1 METNVLYNAMISDV
15 ISLPLKTLGF
25 TKLHNTFYYPYKDNL
40 GIMNFQKSNKSNSK
54 EIIFTL
60 NAGIWSKRI
69 QNFLGQVSQNKKPD
83 IWDAHW
89 RVRIGN
95 LLPEKNDVWWTITK
109 GTNIEELGNTILS
122 MVKDYVF
129 PAILEFISDEA
140 LRDLWLSSKSPSLT
154 EFDRLLYLAVLLKQI
169 GPLENLDTTI
179 KKLKEVTKNKPS
191 AITAAVF
198 IEKLM
203 VN

>member
-1 METNVLYNAMISDV
+1 MISEV
-15 ISLPLKTLGF
+15 VSPPLKTLGF
-25 TKLHNTFYYPYKDNL
+25 TKLHNTFYYPNKGNL
-40 GIMNFQKSNKSNSK
+40 GIMNFQKSDKSNSK
-54 EIIFTL
+54 EIIFTV

-69 QNFLGQVSQNKKPD
+69 QNFLGQVGQNKKPD

-95 LLPEKNDVWWTITK
+95 LLSEKNDIWWTFTN
-109 GTNIEELGNTILS
+109 GTNIEELGKTILNI
-122 MVKDYVF
+122 VKDYAF

-140 LRDLWLSSKSPSLT
+140 LRDLWLSGKSPSIT
-154 EFDRLLYLAVLLKQI
+154 EFERLLYLAVLLKQI

-179 KKLKEVTKNKPS
+179 KKLKDVTKNKPS
-191 AITAAVF
+191 AITAAVY